1 MIAKFEFIVTGQRL
15 PCKSFG
21 EFNEGTAVAGILD
34 FPEGDNEPQPFDN
47 IQVDL
52 IIPEQLQQFVA
63 RSIGIFNVHSES
75 SRSE

>member
-1 MIAKFEFIVTGQRL
+1 MIGNSKFIATSQRL

-34 FPEGDNEPQPFDN
+34 FPEGDDKPQPFDN

-52 IIPEQLQQFVA
+52 IIPEQLQ
-63 RSIGIFNVHSES
+63 
-75 SRSE
+75 